1 MDHEKLFFLNR
12 DVVKDVSYCQGD
24 HKKWCSFLSLQNC
37 SFLVLIWLL
46 QLFRWWW
53 AQLLC
58 YALSGDGGG
67 GGGAPK
73 PRCQRQRGQE
83 ISNFEQKWNS
93 CLSRRRCEEA
103 CMNIW
108 MESLENA
115 RSCESPGSVSSIVVT
130 TAKFCRALSEP
141 TASRHKPNQGNL
153 VTNLVDLKKKIIQK
167 WSQVTV
173 LTLCQWINCAVRF
186 CFLCQ
191 SKNRDWKTFQMFI
204 LFDSQMLSSPLN
216 IGLGNSVSIFSEACL
231 WWNIF
236 SFDIQMFEYLAR
248 VAWALPTLASQIA
261 YIDPDRGHRVKIT
274 SSLSSF

>member
-1 MDHEKLFFLNR
+1 
-12 DVVKDVSYCQGD
+12 
-24 HKKWCSFLSLQNC
+24 
-37 SFLVLIWLL
+37 
-46 QLFRWWW
+46 
-53 AQLLC
+53 
-58 YALSGDGGG
+58 
-67 GGGAPK
+67 
-73 PRCQRQRGQE
+73 
-83 ISNFEQKWNS
+83 
-93 CLSRRRCEEA
+93 
-103 CMNIW
+103 MNIW

-274 SSLSSF
+274 SSLSSFKIQYKVSPVSRLEYQITSHELLWQESLSTVFNHLYLYLSFCWSGHISSSLWSNISKVKSVLAHSVVLWIVWLLFGARPTDRHGHYRAAPRLKS